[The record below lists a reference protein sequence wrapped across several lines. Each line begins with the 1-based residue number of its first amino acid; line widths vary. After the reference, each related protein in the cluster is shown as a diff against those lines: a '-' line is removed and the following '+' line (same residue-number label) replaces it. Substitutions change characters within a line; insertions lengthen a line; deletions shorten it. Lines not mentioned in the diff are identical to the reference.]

1 MAKRII
7 IESMQCEHCVD
18 YVKKALEKLKGVMK
32 VEVDLET
39 QSALATGLASNEEIK
54 EAIES
59 AGYDV
64 VSISLLNIS
73 N

>member
-1 MAKRII
+1 MAKRIV

-18 YVKKALEKLKGVMK
+18 YIKKALEKLKGVMK
-32 VEVDLET
+32 VEINLET

-54 EAIES
+54 QAIQE

-64 VSISLLNIS
+64 ISISRI
-73 N
+73 

>member
-1 MAKRII
+1 MAKRIV

-18 YVKKALEKLKGVMK
+18 YIKKALEKLRGVIK
-32 VEVDLET
+32 VEINLET

-54 EAIES
+54 QAIQE

-64 VSISLLNIS
+64 ISISRI
-73 N
+73 